1 MEKLKSMKE
10 ALMTTAQTQIA
21 GNLANVNA
29 EELGEV
35 IDMIKDLEE
44 AIYYCTVVKAMED
57 SEKNHEM
64 EDKFEKYQQRH
75 QMSTHY
81 QEPISYNRPMYYSKY
96 PDYRDMDRDYGRM
109 YYPGMNYDRMYYNGG
124 GSQGGNGSNSASANS
139 SGGTRYDMMDSYPL
153 TMRDS
158 REGKSP
164 MSRKMYM
171 ESKEMHKDKV
181 TQMKELEK
189 YMQELSHDL
198 TEMIQDASPEEK
210 QLLQQK
216 VAALATKIK

>member
-75 QMSTHY
+75 QMPTHY
-81 QEPISYNRPMYYSKY
+81 QEPISYNRPIYYSKY

-109 YYPGMNYDRMYYNGG
+109 YYNGG
-124 GSQGGNGSNSASANS
+124 GSQGGNGSNSTSANS
-139 SGGTRYDMMDSYPL
+139 SGGARYDMMDSYPL